1 MSSQSPNPDVQGV
14 TASKPPSK
22 AQPDRLLHLLNAP
35 PRLSYLDRKAMIFAP
50 TQHGASNR
58 DGFQKDSDQTALSNT
73 SPLPYEPW
81 IVDRTKQGGQRVSA
95 RELTVYKP
103 LSLLVNPA
111 ECTLTDCRPA
121 RKPWKSVR
129 FMDEQVEGH
138 TTERS
143 STRVHETFRPATCN
157 DMRGNKG

>member
-1 MSSQSPNPDVQGV
+1 MSSQSPNPDV
-14 TASKPPSK
+14 TASKPHLR
-22 AQPDRLLHLLNAP
+22 AQPDRLLLLLNAP

-50 TQHGASNR
+50 TQHGASDR
-58 DGFQKDSDQTALSNT
+58 GGIQKDSDQAPLSNT

-81 IVDRTKQGGQRVSA
+81 MVERTKQGGQRVSA
-95 RELTVYKP
+95 RELTAYKP
-103 LSLLVNPA
+103 LSLPVYPV
-111 ECTLTDCRPA
+111 ECALTDGRPA
-121 RKPWKSVR
+121 KKPWKSVR

-143 STRVHETFRPATCN
+143 STRVHETFRPVTRS